1 MKPAWDQLGD
11 EFAGSKTV
19 LIGDVDCTVEKDLC
33 SKYGVRGYPTIKSFT
48 GNPDG
53 DPYEGGRDFAA
64 LKKFADESLGPS
76 CSNDNIDLC
85 DDDQKAILEKYNK
98 MSFMLIDFIRK
109 KEEEIEG
116 AEGDSADKTPKRS
129 DVINWY
135 LEEQI
140 DDITSQDELV
150 EHKQIV
156 EKVVDNLIYK
166 DHVLVPITNNQQLKE
181 NETHDPFL
189 VVHPNYVHHA

>member
-1 MKPAWDQLGD
+1 METDAADQD
-11 EFAGSKTV
+11 NTETAK
-19 LIGDVDCTVEKDLC
+19 
-33 SKYGVRGYPTIKSFT
+33 KS
-48 GNPDG
+48 
-53 DPYEGGRDFAA
+53 
-64 LKKFADESLGPS
+64 LKLTY
-76 CSNDNIDLC
+76 
-85 DDDQKAILEKYNK
+85 EKYNK

>member
-1 MKPAWDQLGD
+1 MKLFRVDQP
-11 EFAGSKTV
+11 
-19 LIGDVDCTVEKDLC
+19 DVDLDDEDSPEETNEEAMDTDAADQQGTETTK
-33 SKYGVRGYPTIKSFT
+33 KS
-48 GNPDG
+48 
-53 DPYEGGRDFAA
+53 
-64 LKKFADESLGPS
+64 LKLTY
-76 CSNDNIDLC
+76 
-85 DDDQKAILEKYNK
+85 EKYNK

-116 AEGDSADKTPKRS
+116 ADGDADKTPKRS

-166 DHVLVPITNNQQLKE
+166 DQVLVALNNPSVKE
-181 NETHDPFL
+181 SESFDPFL
-189 VVHPNYVHHA
+189 VVHPNYVHNA

>member
-1 MKPAWDQLGD
+1 METDAADQ
-11 EFAGSKTV
+11 ETTETAK
-19 LIGDVDCTVEKDLC
+19 
-33 SKYGVRGYPTIKSFT
+33 KS
-48 GNPDG
+48 
-53 DPYEGGRDFAA
+53 
-64 LKKFADESLGPS
+64 LKLTY
-76 CSNDNIDLC
+76 
-85 DDDQKAILEKYNK
+85 EKYNK

-109 KEEEIEG
+109 KEDEIEG
-116 AEGDSADKTPKRS
+116 ADGDTDKTPKRS

-166 DHVLVPITNNQQLKE
+166 DQVLVALNNTAKDG
-181 NETHDPFL
+181 ETFDPFL
-189 VVHPNYVHHA
+189 VVHPNYVHNV

>member
-1 MKPAWDQLGD
+1 MSIVFRVDQP
-11 EFAGSKTV
+11 
-19 LIGDVDCTVEKDLC
+19 DVDLDEDDAPEEGNEDAMETDAPEQTTQEAAK
-33 SKYGVRGYPTIKSFT
+33 KS
-48 GNPDG
+48 
-53 DPYEGGRDFAA
+53 
-64 LKKFADESLGPS
+64 LKLTY
-76 CSNDNIDLC
+76 
-85 DDDQKAILEKYNK
+85 EKYNK

-109 KEEEIEG
+109 KEELMEG
-116 AEGDSADKTPKRS
+116 GEGDSEDNTPKRS

-166 DHVLVPITNNQQLKE
+166 DQVLVALTSNTKDG
-181 NETHDPFL
+181 ETYDPFL
-189 VVHPNYVHHA
+189 VVHPNYVHNA

>member
-1 MKPAWDQLGD
+1 MHYFRVDQP
-11 EFAGSKTV
+11 
-19 LIGDVDCTVEKDLC
+19 DVDLDDEDTPEETNDDAMETDAADQDNTETAK
-33 SKYGVRGYPTIKSFT
+33 KS
-48 GNPDG
+48 
-53 DPYEGGRDFAA
+53 
-64 LKKFADESLGPS
+64 LKLTY
-76 CSNDNIDLC
+76 
-85 DDDQKAILEKYNK
+85 EKYNK